1 MPHSHDANGCSGGC
15 EHGSAG
21 QLGEEIGV
29 QYRYVDGIES
39 QI

>member
-21 QLGEEIGV
+21 QLGEEIGL
-29 QYRYVDGIES
+29 QYRYMLIE
-39 QI
+39 